1 MTSITQHLGK
11 GANTSISSIPL
22 SGSLSTGKL
31 TTCIGSHTENA
42 NIDWYSYQTPVGS
55 FLNICEYCAKTAFNE
70 SEVEKT
76 SSLETCSSFSP
87 RQHRG
92 YSGSLGS
99 YRRICDFAS
108 RPHND
113 LYRLGC
119 YKRAMFYRGLRV
131 NVNVIDQSGKQFRP
145 TSLLPGTETAVR
157 DGTGIFQV
165 PSHRYY
171 EICVTGENLQNGA
184 DFIFLEDGQF
194 ENGKKIKLINSK
206 GSRYFD
212 DVNSGMIINSFT
224 SGDSSSRFVFVAP
237 SDEEKGAGLEAECHN
252 KSNIIHMKIGLYRK
266 APEEFQFRSSSTLT
280 RGGGGGHYRS
290 APSSSQ
296 TRGSPSGG
304 STLAGEGTSTTASTR
319 KIKPPTK
326 MGVINFTIQLVSTQD
341 STERLSLA
349 QGVQRDVE
357 LRRSDEIA
365 SLQAQM
371 DELQRG
377 ADTDPRAKLTQRGH
391 LLNLT

>member
-1 MTSITQHLGK
+1 MTSITEHLGK
-11 GANTSISSIPL
+11 AANTSISSTPL

-70 SEVEKT
+70 SEVQKIPGFGAGARLT
-76 SSLETCSSFSP
+76 
-87 RQHRG
+87 
-92 YSGSLGS
+92 
-99 YRRICDFAS
+99 CDFAS
-108 RPHND
+108 RGHNHF
-113 LYRLGC
+113 YRLGC
-119 YKRAMFYRGLRV
+119 YRRAMFYRGLRV
-131 NVNVIDQSGKQFRP
+131 NVNVIDQSGNQFRP
-145 TSLLPGTETAVR
+145 TSLLSGTETAVR

-171 EICVTGENLQNGA
+171 EICVTGENLKNGA
-184 DFIFLEDGQF
+184 DLLLLHDGYF
-194 ENGKKIKLINSK
+194 ENGKKIRLLDQNA
-206 GSRYFD
+206 SRYYV

-237 SDEEKGAGLEAECHN
+237 SDEEKKIGLEAECHN
-252 KSNIIHMKIGLYRK
+252 KSNIIHMEIGVYRK
-266 APEEFQFRSSSTLT
+266 APKEEPIRS
-280 RGGGGGHYRS
+280 RGVSKGGV
-290 APSSSQ
+290 

-304 STLAGEGTSTTASTR
+304 STLAGEGTSTTASTQ
-319 KIKPPTK
+319 KIKPPIK

-341 STERLSLA
+341 NSERLSLA
-349 QGVQRDVE
+349 QDVQRDVE

-377 ADTDPRAKLTQRGH
+377 AETDPRAKLTQRGH

>member
-1 MTSITQHLGK
+1 M
-11 GANTSISSIPL
+11 
-22 SGSLSTGKL
+22 
-31 TTCIGSHTENA
+31 
-42 NIDWYSYQTPVGS
+42 
-55 FLNICEYCAKTAFNE
+55 
-70 SEVEKT
+70 
-76 SSLETCSSFSP
+76 
-87 RQHRG
+87 
-92 YSGSLGS
+92 
-99 YRRICDFAS
+99 
-108 RPHND
+108 
-113 LYRLGC
+113 
-119 YKRAMFYRGLRV
+119 
-131 NVNVIDQSGKQFRP
+131 
-145 TSLLPGTETAVR
+145 R

-171 EICVTGENLQNGA
+171 EICVTGENVRNGA
-184 DFIFLEDGQF
+184 DLILLEDGQF

-266 APEEFQFRSSSTLT
+266 APEEIQFRSSSTLT
-280 RGGGGGHYRS
+280 RGGGGHYRGT
-290 APSSSQ
+290 PSSSQ

-341 STERLSLA
+341 NSERLCLA
-349 QGVQRDVE
+349 QDVQRDVE
-357 LRRSDEIA
+357 LNRSDEIA
-365 SLQAQM
+365 SLLAQM
-371 DELQRG
+371 DELQRV
-377 ADTDPRAKLTQRGH
+377 LTLIRVP
-391 LLNLT
+391 N

>member
-11 GANTSISSIPL
+11 AANTSISSIPL

-31 TTCIGSHTENA
+31 TTCIGSHTENV

-70 SEVEKT
+70 SEVKKIPAVETT
-76 SSLETCSSFSP
+76 SSFGAI
-87 RQHRG
+87 QQRG
-92 YSGSLGS
+92 YYGMSGSH
-99 YRRICDFAS
+99 RKICDFAS
-108 RPHND
+108 RGHDD

-119 YKRAMFYRGLRV
+119 NKRAMFYRGLRV
-131 NVNVIDQSGKQFRP
+131 NVNVIDQSGEQFRP
-145 TSLLPGTETAVR
+145 TSLLPGSETAVR

-171 EICVTGENLQNGA
+171 EICVTGENLRNGA
-184 DFIFLEDGQF
+184 DFILLEDGQF

-237 SDEEKGAGLEAECHN
+237 SDEEKRAGLEAECHN
-252 KSNIIHMKIGLYRK
+252 KSNIIHMKIGFYRK
-266 APEEFQFRSSSTLT
+266 APEEIQFRSSSTLT
-280 RGGGGGHYRS
+280 RGVSKGGVSKGGV
-290 APSSSQ
+290 

-319 KIKPPTK
+319 KIKPPIK

-341 STERLSLA
+341 NSERLSLA

-357 LRRSDEIA
+357 LMRSVEIA

-371 DELQRG
+371 DELQRN
-377 ADTDPRAKLTQRGH
+377 AETDPRTKLTQREH

>member
-70 SEVEKT
+70 SEVKKIPAVERHQK
-76 SSLETCSSFSP
+76 
-87 RQHRG
+87 G
-92 YSGSLGS
+92 YYGMSGSHS
-99 YRRICDFAS
+99 KICDFAS
-108 RPHND
+108 RPHDD

-131 NVNVIDQSGKQFRP
+131 NVNVIDQSGEQFRP

-171 EICVTGENLQNGA
+171 EICVTGENVRNGA
-184 DFIFLEDGQF
+184 DLIFLEDGQF

-206 GSRYFD
+206 DSRYFD

-266 APEEFQFRSSSTLT
+266 APEEIQFRSSNTLT

-304 STLAGEGTSTTASTR
+304 STLAGEGTSTTASTQ

-326 MGVINFTIQLVSTQD
+326 IGVINFTIQLVSTQD

-377 ADTDPRAKLTQRGH
+377 ADTDPRAKLTHRGH

>member
-1 MTSITQHLGK
+1 MTSISQHLGK

-266 APEEFQFRSSSTLT
+266 APEEIQFRSTNTLT
-280 RGGGGGHYRS
+280 RGGGHYRS

>member
-31 TTCIGSHTENA
+31 STCIGARTENV
-42 NIDWYSYQTPVGS
+42 NIDWYTYKTPVGPI
-55 FLNICEYCAKTAFNE
+55 LNLCEYCARTAFKE

-99 YRRICDFAS
+99 YRKICDFAS
-108 RPHND
+108 RPHDD

-119 YKRAMFYRGLRV
+119 YKRAMFYHGLRV

-145 TSLLPGTETAVR
+145 TSLLPGTEAAVR

-171 EICVTGENLQNGA
+171 EICVTGQNLRNTA
-184 DFIFLEDGQF
+184 DFILLEDGYF
-194 ENGKKIKLINSK
+194 ENGKKIRLLDQN
-206 GSRYFD
+206 GCRYLTN
-212 DVNSGMIINSFT
+212 VESGMIINSFT

-252 KSNIIHMKIGLYRK
+252 KSNIIHMEIGLYKK
-266 APEEFQFRSSSTLT
+266 APEEMHFRSATLT
-280 RGGGGGHYRS
+280 RGGSGITRGGGGHYRG
-290 APSSSQ
+290 A
-296 TRGSPSGG
+296 PSGG

-319 KIKPPTK
+319 KIKPPIK
-326 MGVINFTIQLVSTQD
+326 IGVINFTIQLVSTQD
-341 STERLSLA
+341 NNERLNLA
-349 QGVQRDVE
+349 QGVQKDVE
-357 LRRSDEIA
+357 LAREQEIA
-365 SLQAQM
+365 NLQAKM
-371 DELQRG
+371 EELQR
-377 ADTDPRAKLTQRGH
+377 ASDTDSRAKLTQRSH
-391 LLNLT
+391 LLNLN